1 MSLDKK
7 FEKEPEQ
14 AVCGTQD
21 CASCSAG
28 CHESE
33 APDHAV
39 FTEDMKDYTILV
51 PTMLPMHFK
60 IMTGILHSFGY
71 NAVLLENY
79 DSSVIEY
86 GLKYVHND
94 TCYPALLVIGQMLAA
109 IESGKYDTNKLALMI
124 TQTGG
129 GCRASNYI
137 FLLRKALKKAGYGHI
152 PVISLNFAGLEKSA
166 FKLTV
171 PLVMRLLYAV
181 KLGDLLMLIKNQCL
195 PYETH
200 AGDTERL
207 CEAWVERL
215 SHDMAQNGKLHYA
228 DVKRFYREILDDFS
242 AIPRSGERKVRVGI
256 VGEIFVKFSPLG
268 NNELEKFLLAENA
281 EVVMPGL
288 LDFCMF
294 SCHNSVTDAKLLG
307 MRKGKGFVF
316 GLALKY
322 FEKKQ
327 KDLIDAI
334 KAQGVFDPPTPFG
347 HVIDLADGLI
357 SHGAKMGEG
366 WLLTAE
372 MAELIEEGVNNIVCA
387 QPFGCLPNHIV
398 GKGMMKPLKEKYP
411 AANIVAVDYDAGATK
426 INQENRIKL
435 MLSNARGAQRQDAA
449 LAK

>member
-1 MSLDKK
+1 MSENKQNIN
-7 FEKEPEQ
+7 E
-14 AVCGTQD
+14 T
-21 CASCSAG
+21 CASCDVHSA
-28 CHESE
+28 
-33 APDHAV
+33 DHVV
-39 FTEDMKDYTILV
+39 FDKSMLDYTILV
-51 PTMLPMHFK
+51 PTMLPDHFK
-60 IMTGILHSFGY
+60 IMTGILRSYGY
-71 NAVLLENY
+71 NAILLENY

-94 TCYPALLVIGQMLAA
+94 TCYPALLVIGQMLSA
-109 IESGKYDTNKLALMI
+109 IESGKYDTNKLALLI

-152 PVISLNFAGLEKSA
+152 PVISLNFAGLEKDSA
-166 FKLTV
+166 FKVTA
-171 PLVMRLLYAV
+171 PIAIRLVYAAI
-181 KLGDLLMLIKNQCL
+181 LGDLLMLIKNQCL
-195 PYETH
+195 PYELNQ
-200 AGDTERL
+200 GDTERV
-207 CEAWVERL
+207 CRKWVDTLTEG
-215 SHDMAQNGKLHYA
+215 MAKTGKFKYA
-228 DVKRFYREILDDFS
+228 VIKQYYKDILADFA
-242 AIPRSGERKVRVGI
+242 AIPRSAEKKVRVGI

-268 NNELEKFLLAENA
+268 NNELEKFLLSENA

-288 LDFCMF
+288 IDFCMF
-294 SCHNSVTDAKLLG
+294 TCYNSVTDAKLLG
-307 MRKGKGFVF
+307 MKKGKGLVF

-327 KDLIDAI
+327 KDIIDLINV
-334 KAQGVFDPPTPFG
+334 QGVFNPPTPFG
-347 HVIDLADGLI
+347 HVIKLANGLI

-411 AANIVAVDYDAGATK
+411 NANIVAVDYDAGATK

-435 MLSNARGAQRQDAA
+435 MLSNAKAETEAETPQYAA
-449 LAK
+449 K